1 VKEHFA
7 KQQQPYWD
15 RKLANAYGLAGY
27 QEARQAL
34 RQVHRELINVNLS
47 AARSLNEGFE
57 ETLTVHR
64 LGVPEDL
71 RRTLCTTN
79 PIESAFSRV
88 RTVCRNVKRWRAGS
102 QRERWIGSALIFA
115 EQRFRRI
122 VGYKSIPKVVAALQ
136 AYSADSKVAKKT
148 A

>member
-1 VKEHFA
+1 MKEHFA

-34 RQVHRELINVNLS
+34 RQVHRELINVNPS
-47 AARSLNEGFE
+47 AARSLDEGFE

-79 PIESAFSRV
+79 PIESALSRV
-88 RTVCRNVKRWRAGS
+88 RTVCRNVKRWRAGG
-102 QRERWIGSALIFA
+102 QRERWIGSALIFCGA
-115 EQRFRRI
+115 EIPSNCRI
-122 VGYKSIPKVVAALQ
+122 QEHSEVVAALQ